1 MVARYVFNTDH
12 AALWQLRDDGPY
24 LAAAFEEYEY
34 VVFKSPDA
42 QSDAELERWGFDP
55 ASTPYLDR
63 GTFIQ
68 RQQELGS

>member
-1 MVARYVFNTDH
+1 M
-12 AALWQLRDDGPY
+12 
-24 LAAAFEEYEY
+24 
-34 VVFKSPDA
+34 VFKSPDA

-55 ASTPYLDR
+55 ASTLYLDR